1 MKYKYLLLLRYSLVN
16 ALGLVFVIVI
26 YSQGYLNKAIK
37 SDVTNVVVLIIFLFL
52 IGLTLASIKAFWISR
67 ELNHAYSLQTKNTSM
82 LNEFLKKA
90 KKLDASSRANLV
102 SSIKIN
108 VSVKISNIKFIANI
122 LVILGLIGTVIG
134 FIIALSG
141 VDGTVSSNPE
151 EVGKMVASLVKG
163 MSVALYT
170 TLAGSILSVWLN
182 ICYQILSNGANRLT
196 SRIIEVGEKTF

>member
-16 ALGLVFVIVI
+16 AVGLVFILVA

-37 SDVTNVVVLIIFLFL
+37 SDVTNVVVLIIFIFL

-67 ELNHAYSLQTKNTSM
+67 ELNYAYSLQ
-82 LNEFLKKA
+82 KKQKSTLTDFIKKS
-90 KKLDASSRANLV
+90 KKLDATSRSNLISSAR
-102 SSIKIN
+102 IN
-108 VSVKISNIKFIANI
+108 ISVKISNIKFIANI

-141 VDGTVSSNPE
+141 VDGSVSSNPD
-151 EVGKMVASLVKG
+151 EVGKMVASLVQG

-182 ICYQILSNGANRLT
+182 ICYQILSNGANRLI
-196 SRIIEVGEKTF
+196 SRIIEVGEKNL